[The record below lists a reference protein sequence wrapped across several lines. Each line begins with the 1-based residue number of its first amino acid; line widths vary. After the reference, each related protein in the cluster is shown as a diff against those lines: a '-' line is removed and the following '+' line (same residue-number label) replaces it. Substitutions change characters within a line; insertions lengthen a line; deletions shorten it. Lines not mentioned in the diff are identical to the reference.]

1 MGSLESS
8 GPPLMDIDE
17 QKCGISIPILR
28 VIDNHCILSSF
39 TAAGR
44 LQCRID
50 AVAGCVV
57 TGAGRGADA
66 DRSQLYQATIR
77 EGDLLLNRVKKL
89 ASVINF

>member
-1 MGSLESS
+1 MIFYTTPDLF
-8 GPPLMDIDE
+8 IF
-17 QKCGISIPILR
+17 R
-28 VIDNHCILSSF
+28 F

-50 AVAGCVV
+50 AVNGCVI
-57 TGAGRGADA
+57 TGAANGVAVVGGGAGSSTPGA
-66 DRSQLYQATIR
+66 TDRSALYQGIIR

>member
-1 MGSLESS
+1 MIVFFS
-8 GPPLMDIDE
+8 
-17 QKCGISIPILR
+17 
-28 VIDNHCILSSF
+28 SSF